1 MAVQRRVN
9 KNGEVRWIARWRDK
23 GGKEHSKTFDTR
35 REAKAHEANMAS
47 KAMRGVDTAP
57 QKMTVLQMYDAWLDS
72 RPLRA
77 SSRDTY
83 ESTRDRQ
90 LVPLHNFPAV
100 EVTVRDINQWRAQL
114 ENGRPWIGKKD
125 RGLGAVS
132 VRNAMLHLAAAYNWA
147 IDEEILLRSPV
158 QLPAAERALDMEDF
172 PDAEEI
178 RRVIDCVREGGAVYR
193 MKGSDKKYHNIKQ
206 GPQPVVA
213 DMMEVVAL
221 TGLRASEIG
230 GLIVADVDLERGVI
244 RVRAQLNRNGTARVE
259 LKTARSRRVVPIA
272 PELYPVLRPY
282 VEGRDAAAWVFTS
295 ARGVPYSGNRLAGI
309 VRYAARHCNT
319 TRVHMHTL
327 RHSFASGLLTA
338 GVPVQDVAQVLGHTV
353 QVLLETYTHV
363 LDGHSDRVAE
373 GIASGL
379 SRGIIAGSPKLRV
392 IEGGA

>member
-1 MAVQRRVN
+1 MAVQRRVS
-9 KNGEVRWIARWRDK
+9 KNGDVRWIARWRDK

-35 REAKAHEANMAS
+35 RDAKAHEADMTS
-47 KAMRGVDTAP
+47 KATRGADNAP

-72 RPLRA
+72 CPRRP

-83 ESTRDRQ
+83 ESTRDYQ
-90 LVPLHNFPAV
+90 LVPLHDFPAV
-100 EVTVRDINQWRAQL
+100 EVTSRDINEWRAQL
-114 ENGRPWIGKKD
+114 ETGRPWIGKQD
-125 RGLGAVS
+125 TGLSPVS

-147 IDEEILLRSPV
+147 VSEEILFRSPV

-178 RRVIDCVREGGAVYR
+178 RRVIDCVRKGGAVYQVQ
-193 MKGSDKKYHNIKQ
+193 GADKKIREVTQ
-206 GPQPVVA
+206 GPHSVVA

-221 TGLRASEIG
+221 TGLRASEIA
-230 GLIVADVDLERGVI
+230 GLIVADVDLQRGVI
-244 RVRAQLNRNGTARVE
+244 RVRKQLDRKGTARVP

-272 PELYPVLRPY
+272 PELYPVLRRY

-295 ARGVPYSGNRLAGI
+295 PRGVPYRGLRLAEI
-309 VRYAARHCNT
+309 VRYAARHCKT

-338 GVPVQDVAQVLGHTV
+338 GVPVQDVAQVLGHSVT
-353 QVLLETYTHV
+353 VLLQTYTHV

-379 SRGIIAGSPKLRV
+379 SRGIIAGSPTPQV